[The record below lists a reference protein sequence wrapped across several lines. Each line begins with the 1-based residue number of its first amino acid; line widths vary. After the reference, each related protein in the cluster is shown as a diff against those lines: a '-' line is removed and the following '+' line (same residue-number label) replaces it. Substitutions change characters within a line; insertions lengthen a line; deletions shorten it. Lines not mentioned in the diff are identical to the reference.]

1 MKMTDEYGIA
11 ILDQEGDYIVKP
23 FFSDIPKISKL
34 IIICDSK
41 TEYGNAKQRITDF
54 LKLKGIKSEFI
65 EIKDVGNFFQIF
77 LVLQK
82 ICKARKDPSWVNIS
96 CGSGIGVSALTI
108 HAYNQDILMVVYDKY
123 LDSTVVISVK
133 KLKKIDIYNK
143 RYIQIMKEISI
154 KPKTIEELSVS
165 LNITKSAVSRR
176 LKNLLALG
184 IITRNGT
191 GSRNYPYTHSM
202 NEFGRLLL
210 R

>member
-1 MKMTDEYGIA
+1 MIEEYGIA

-23 FFSDIPKISKL
+23 FFADIPKISKL

-41 TEYGNAKQRITDF
+41 PEYRNIKQKITDF
-54 LKLKGIKSEFI
+54 LKFKNINLEFI

-82 ICKARKDPSWVNIS
+82 ICKSKNDPIWINIS

-108 HAYNQDILMVVYDKY
+108 HAYNEDIPMVVYDKY
-123 LDSTVVISVK
+123 LDSTMVINVK
-133 KLKKIDIYNK
+133 KLKKINIYNK
-143 RYIQIMKEISI
+143 RYMQLMREILI
-154 KPKTIEELSVS
+154 KPKTIEQLSVS

-191 GSRNYPYTHSM
+191 GSRNYPYVHSM

-210 R
+210 G

>member
-1 MKMTDEYGIA
+1 MSEEYGIA

-34 IIICDSK
+34 IIICDAK
-41 TEYGNAKQRITDF
+41 TEYKNAKQKISDF
-54 LKLKGIKSEFI
+54 LRLKNIKPEFV
-65 EIKDVGNFFQIF
+65 EIKDVSNFFQIF

-82 ICKARKDPSWVNIS
+82 ICKTKSDPTWVNIS

-123 LDSTVVISVK
+123 MDSTAVINVK

-143 RYIQIMKEISI
+143 RYIQIMREIST
-154 KPKTIEELSVS
+154 KAKTIEELSVS
-165 LNITKSAVSRR
+165 LNITDSAVSRR

-184 IITRNGT
+184 IVTRNGIGT
-191 GSRNYPYTHSM
+191 RNYPFVHSL

-210 R
+210 G

>member
-1 MKMTDEYGIA
+1 MSEEYGIA

-23 FFSDIPKISKL
+23 FFSGIPKISKL
-34 IIICDSK
+34 IIICDAK
-41 TEYGNAKQRITDF
+41 TEYKNAKQKISDF
-54 LKLKGIKSEFI
+54 LKLKDITPEFV

-82 ICKARKDPSWVNIS
+82 ICKSKSDPTWVNIS

-108 HAYNQDILMVVYDKY
+108 HAYNQDILMIVYDKY
-123 LDSTVVISVK
+123 RDSTAVINVK

-143 RYIQIMKEISI
+143 RYIQIMREISV
-154 KPKTIEELSVS
+154 KAKTIEELSIS
-165 LNITKSAVSRR
+165 LNITNSAVSRR

-184 IITRNGT
+184 ILTRNGMGT
-191 GSRNYPYTHSM
+191 RNYPFVYSL

-210 R
+210 G